1 MIIVEFPNAS
11 KNIAVQGLGVLP
23 RHVPRAPCFQ
33 WRQGFCRAPLP
44 GKRKPLHG
52 ENVFVDKALII

>member
-33 WRQGFCRAPLP
+33 WRQGF
-44 GKRKPLHG
+44 
-52 ENVFVDKALII
+52 